1 MILLLVS
8 LSLSGILILGI
19 IYAIFNFLIHKC
31 PSFKNFIFGHN
42 QLVFLQKFVIH
53 RDTTRNF
60 PDGFQ
65 PSQAIVRAPTM
76 YKINKSISTESSNA
90 SGPYSSENDESFN
103 GSIYTSN
110 NNNLGTY
117 TSDSSESQEYIKWT

>member
-1 MILLLVS
+1 MMILLIVS

-31 PSFKNFIFGHN
+31 PTFKNFIFGHD

-60 PDGFQ
+60 PDGFR

-76 YKINKSISTESSNA
+76 YKINKSISTESSNPS
-90 SGPYSSENDESFN
+90 SGPYSSENEDSFN
-103 GSIYTSN
+103 GSIYTN

-117 TSDSSESQEYIKWT
+117 TSDSSESQEYIK